1 MSSVCVCRVE
11 QVTTDEETQARFLA
25 DKLRWPGG
33 FKLRLALALIR
44 YYIPMYL
51 GMFNYCYN

>member
-1 MSSVCVCRVE
+1 MTVCRVE

-44 YYIPMYL
+44 
-51 GMFNYCYN
+51 